1 MIRDWRLDRYNHDS
15 LMINDQAC
23 TQCFHAW
30 NIRMKYLFDI
40 ACAMR
45 YLHANDIIL
54 RDLKTENIG
63 FDYSNKLK
71 IFDFGLSVKLSD
83 CTKVDHDQYHFSV
96 LGGTLRY
103 LAPEAVYELPYG
115 KASDVYSFGLLAWE
129 VMALQIPFQ
138 KLHCPNDFK
147 KQVCKRRRRPKLRM
161 NWPRNLKLM
170 ISNSWVH
177 DPIDRLNFH
186 QICHILQTLLQE
198 DISFFHSIALACSC
212 SPRILN

>member
-1 MIRDWRLDRYNHDS
+1 
-15 LMINDQAC
+15 
-23 TQCFHAW
+23 
-30 NIRMKYLFDI
+30 MKYLFDI
-40 ACAMR
+40 ACAMK

-63 FDYSNKLK
+63 FDHSNVLK

-103 LAPEAVYELPYG
+103 LAPEAVYEMPYG

-138 KLHCPNDFK
+138 KFHCPNDFK
-147 KQVCKRRRRPKLRM
+147 KQVCKRRRRPKLKM
-161 NWPRNLKLM
+161 TWPRNLKLM

-177 DPIDRLNFH
+177 EPIDRLNFH
-186 QICHILQTLLQE
+186 QICHILQILLLE
-198 DISFFHSIALACSC
+198 DISFFNSLTLGCSC
-212 SPRILN
+212 SPRICN